1 MAKPKITADQ
11 CADRVQK
18 TVDTLS
24 NEGATPDAIVE
35 ALVQVALKTG
45 QKSRR
50 AEALFDA
57 AMNAFSDAAFGT
69 FEQAKKDR
77 AAKRRKSLG
86 LPEE

>member
-11 CADRVQK
+11 CTDRVQK
-18 TVDTLS
+18 AVDTLQS
-24 NEGATPDAIVE
+24 EGATPEVIVE
-35 ALVQVALKTG
+35 ALVQVALKAG

-50 AEALFDA
+50 AEAVFDA

-77 AAKRRKSLG
+77 ATKRRKSLG

>member
-1 MAKPKITADQ
+1 MMKKPKITSDQ
-11 CADRVQK
+11 CSERLQGA
-18 TVDTLS
+18 VDALLS
-24 NEGATPDAIVE
+24 DGAAPDMIVD

-50 AEALFDA
+50 PEALFDA

-86 LPEE
+86 LPE

>member
-1 MAKPKITADQ
+1 MAKQKIAADQ
-11 CADRVQK
+11 IADRVQS
-18 TVDTLS
+18 TVDTLVS
-24 NEGATPDAIVE
+24 EGATPDVIVD

-50 AEALFDA
+50 PEAVFDA
-57 AMNAFSDAAFGT
+57 AMNAFSDAAFST

-77 AAKRRKSLG
+77 ATKRRKSLG